1 MGMIIFDLRGC
12 GGYYRPKTSYL
23 GAHFGSVTQRL
34 VHPSVPVLLTK
45 DSPRN
50 EISHDFQPPF
60 SLHISNL
67 EPSPQGLISSVIYCF
82 CLPLP
87 SEFTVHQEWTILYF
101 TLPCIIDRPPYQS
114 INQSEKKLPIKN
126 TLFSRST

>member
-1 MGMIIFDLRGC
+1 MIDIFFKISNVQQCLFIHEFC
-12 GGYYRPKTSYL
+12 KVCN
-23 GAHFGSVTQRL
+23 HEI
-34 VHPSVPVLLTK
+34 VLLTK

-50 EISHDFQPPF
+50 EISYDFQPPF